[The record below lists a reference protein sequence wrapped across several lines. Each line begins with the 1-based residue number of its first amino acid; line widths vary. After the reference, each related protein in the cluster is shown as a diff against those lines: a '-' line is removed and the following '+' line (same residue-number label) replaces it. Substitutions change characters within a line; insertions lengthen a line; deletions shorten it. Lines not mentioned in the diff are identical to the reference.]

1 MRHARQHNPKYGTK
15 IANVNV
21 DAAIMRRADWRRIKK
36 EAIHLTAAEQM
47 EATKQLDERKKA
59 TTRAINDRRSGL
71 LEAETAKQQRL
82 ATLEKQREMEDRDF
96 ELKVAEAKANEDLDE
111 VKAMNAEMM
120 AARVR
125 TIRDAQLELIRQR
138 RQEQREEEI
147 REAKMLEDG
156 RQAALKIYA
165 ERERMLRE
173 QRRRGGDVILAQIEE
188 KRRNMQIQR
197 KRDEEDRKA
206 QMEANQ
212 KALEEDRRLQLER
225 KKRAQDFMQE
235 CMATNLIALRRKQ
248 NERERE
254 LEEDQVIAEFN
265 REKAARE
272 EEYEQK
278 VRRAK
283 KMKEY
288 EISQVRKMQ
297 QRAIDTK
304 AQEDEIRA
312 RRVEEEQARKE
323 RQRELEEVKR
333 RQEMAEQQLKDHD
346 DAIRLKQQR
355 IIEMAKVERTEF
367 ERMMQ
372 VQRAKREKE
381 RLEQERKRKIDEQ
394 YRENLK
400 NEMEMKR
407 EEKRLRPLRDLDEQ
421 KHIDEINQDYKD
433 KIERIRQM
441 KLDQLAS
448 EGVPEKYLA
457 DLRRKRFVI
466 K

>member
-15 IANVNV
+15 ITNVNV

-288 EISQVRKMQ
+288 EIAQVRKMQ